1 MKAWLLRQL
10 ILLALLGGGLLA
22 LPLLFKPFY
31 VITWQAGL
39 QVGLYLM
46 LVEWAVQPIVSLFM
60 LPLNFLTL
68 GLLGFVVRFLLVG
81 VAIALAFL
89 ALPTVGF
96 KAPPPVLLLVQVVI
110 TYAIWVSG
118 CLTVFQSAKKR

>member
-1 MKAWLLRQL
+1 MKQWLLRQL
-10 ILLALLGGGLLA
+10 VLLVLLGGGLLA
-22 LPLLFKPFY
+22 LPLLFKLFY
-31 VITWQAGL
+31 VIDWQASL

-46 LVEWAVQPIVSLFM
+46 LVEWLVQPIVSLFM
-60 LPLNFLTL
+60 LPLNVLTL

-96 KAPPPVLLLVQVVI
+96 KAPPPMLLLVQVVV

-118 CLTVFQSAKKR
+118 CLTVFQSIKKR